1 MEPSRLWTAPRPRLR
16 RAMKSML
23 VLAPLLAVAGC
34 CHTPAEPPPEKFVK
48 IPTAR
53 ARAGFEKVRKNL
65 GGDQD
70 VDPAASEMGKAMIAA
85 LKARPGD
92 QKAYPGLVDEFVS
105 RLRCRQKG
113 CYAEL
118 KAATAE
124 RAVQISEFVTSTASP
139 LSAWSGWRYVS
150 GLYVEDAKGAAAVNY
165 SDDQRRM
172 AVVVLN
178 GKAWE
183 SKR

>member
-1 MEPSRLWTAPRPRLR
+1 
-16 RAMKSML
+16 
-23 VLAPLLAVAGC
+23 
-34 CHTPAEPPPEKFVK
+34 
-48 IPTAR
+48 
-53 ARAGFEKVRKNL
+53 VRTSL

-70 VDPAASEMGKAMIAA
+70 TEASASEIGKPLVAA
-85 LKARPGD
+85 LRARPGD
-92 QKAYPGLVDEFVS
+92 QKAYPGLLDEFIVG
-105 RLRCRQKG
+105 LKCRQKG

-118 KAATAE
+118 KAPTAE
-124 RAVQISEFVTSTASP
+124 RALQIGEFVTNTTSP

-150 GLYVEDAKGAAAVNY
+150 GLYVVDSKGAAAVNM

-183 SKR
+183 AK